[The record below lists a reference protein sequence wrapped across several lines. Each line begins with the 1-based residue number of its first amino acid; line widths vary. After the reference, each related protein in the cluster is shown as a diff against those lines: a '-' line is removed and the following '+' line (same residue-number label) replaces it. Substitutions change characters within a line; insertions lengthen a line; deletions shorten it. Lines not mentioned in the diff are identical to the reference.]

1 MTHIC
6 AKYRSTWPT
15 FITTRGQHQKS
26 SVEDAINFIIIDI
39 FYCKFVIEIS
49 LSSEFF
55 NINDIILTLNQSHHT
70 MLAVV
75 KNNVKKKINK

>member
-26 SVEDAINFIIIDI
+26 SVEDAINFIIIDMS
-39 FYCKFVIEIS
+39 YCKFVIEIS

-70 MLAVV
+70 MLAIV
-75 KNNVKKKINK
+75 KNNVKKKKDK

>member
-26 SVEDAINFIIIDI
+26 SVEDAINFIIIDMS
-39 FYCKFVIEIS
+39 YRKFVIEIS
-49 LSSEFF
+49 LSSEFV

-75 KNNVKKKINK
+75 KNNVKKKDK

>member
-1 MTHIC
+1 M
-6 AKYRSTWPT
+6 S
-15 FITTRGQHQKS
+15 
-26 SVEDAINFIIIDI
+26 
-39 FYCKFVIEIS
+39 YCEFVIEIS

-75 KNNVKKKINK
+75 KNNVKKKDK

>member
-1 MTHIC
+1 M
-6 AKYRSTWPT
+6 S
-15 FITTRGQHQKS
+15 
-26 SVEDAINFIIIDI
+26 
-39 FYCKFVIEIS
+39 YCKFVIEIS

-75 KNNVKKKINK
+75 KNSVKKKKINKELVFCILFYYFFIGKLTEFLL